1 MDIKVLAS
9 SSQGNGYVV
18 SDGVSSI
25 LIECG
30 IPIKQIKQKLNFDLS
45 GIAGC
50 LISHGHQDH
59 CKAWRDVIKCGID
72 LYMSK
77 GTADHIQ
84 ADGHRINIV
93 RAKEQVHIDTFI
105 VLPFDAQHDVPE
117 PLGFV
122 IYSTVTREKLLFI
135 TDSYYCKYR
144 FPGLTHIMAE
154 ANYAPDILQRN
165 IDEGTV
171 HEGMKNRLIE
181 SHFSLPNV
189 KKFLQAN
196 DLSKVEEIYLLHL
209 SAGNSDEAR
218 FKREIQELTGKVV
231 VVC

>member
-9 SSQGNGYVV
+9 GSTGNGYVV
-18 SDGVSSI
+18 SDGVSSL

-30 IPIKQIKQKLNFDLS
+30 IPMKQIKRKLNFDLS

-50 LISHGHQDH
+50 LISHGHADH
-59 CKAWRDVIKCGID
+59 CKAWRDVAKAGIE

-84 ADGHRINIV
+84 ADGHRINII

-105 VLPFDAQHDVPE
+105 VLPFDTEHDIPE
-117 PLGFV
+117 PLGFL
-122 IYSTVTREKLLFI
+122 IYSTATKEKLLFI
-135 TDSYYCKYR
+135 TDSFYCKYK
-144 FPGLTHIMAE
+144 FPGCKYIMVE
-154 ANYAPDILQRN
+154 CNYSPDILQKN
-165 IDEGTV
+165 IDEGHV
-171 HEGMKNRLIE
+171 SEAMKSRLLT

-196 DLSKVEEIYLLHL
+196 DLSKANEIYLIHL
-209 SAGNSDEAR
+209 SNGNSDEAR
-218 FKREIQELTGKVV
+218 FKREIQELTGKIVIV
-231 VVC
+231 

>member
-9 SSQGNGYVV
+9 SSQGNGYVI
-18 SDGVSSI
+18 SDGVSSL

-30 IPIKQIKQKLNFDLS
+30 IPMKQIKRKLNFDLS

-59 CKAWRDVIKCGID
+59 CKAWKDIAKAGID
-72 LYMSK
+72 LYMSR
-77 GTADHIQ
+77 GTADHIS
-84 ADGHRINIV
+84 ATGHRINIIK
-93 RAKEQVHIDTFI
+93 AKEQMHIDTFI
-105 VLPFDAQHDVPE
+105 VLPFDTQHDIPE
-117 PLGFV
+117 PLGFL
-122 IYSTVTREKLLFI
+122 IYSTITKEKLLFI
-135 TDSYYCKYR
+135 TDSYYCKYK
-144 FPGLTHIMAE
+144 FPGCKYIMVE
-154 ANYAPDILQRN
+154 CNYSPDILHRN
-165 IDEGTV
+165 IDEGRV
-171 HEGMKNRLIE
+171 SEAMKNRLLT

-209 SAGNSDEAR
+209 SAGNSDAAR

-231 VVC
+231 IV